1 MGKSLIIKGA
11 DFSANA
17 VKVLTWFIIENDT
30 YGSGASTNVPASF
43 AAYCPLSGTALQG
56 KAINCIKLKAATAGT
71 ITLVKVS
78 SNDASGVAT
87 PIATITID
95 ADDIGNNVIK
105 YFDDVQIGANDW
117 FGIMATTDTGQFK
130 YNPSGFD
137 SNYGYYQKA
146 GTASISQGTGSM
158 ALNVGYYG

>member
-17 VKVLTWFIIENDT
+17 VKVLTWFMTENDT
-30 YGSGASTNVPASF
+30 YESGATINVPAGF
-43 AAYCPLSGTALQG
+43 AAYCPYNDALLQG
-56 KAINCIKLKAATAGT
+56 KTINCIKLKAGTAGT

-95 ADDIGNNVIK
+95 SEDVGNNVIK

-130 YNPSGFD
+130 YNSAESAP
-137 SNYGYYQKA
+137 GYYQRA
-146 GTASISQGTGSM
+146 GTSNILLGSGSL